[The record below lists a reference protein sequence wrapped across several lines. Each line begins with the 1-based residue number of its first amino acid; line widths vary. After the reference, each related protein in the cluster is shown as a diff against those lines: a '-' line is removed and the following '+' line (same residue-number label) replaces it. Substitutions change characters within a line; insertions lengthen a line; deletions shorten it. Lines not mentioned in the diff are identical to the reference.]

1 MKKKPERKMSNIV
14 FFHFIKTVSRQG
26 SCRGGFF
33 VCRMTSKNKGN
44 KAYKNNGKTDNEK
57 LKLSFR
63 K

>member
-1 MKKKPERKMSNIV
+1 MSNIV

>member
-1 MKKKPERKMSNIV
+1 
-14 FFHFIKTVSRQG
+14 
-26 SCRGGFF
+26 
-33 VCRMTSKNKGN
+33 MTSKNKGN